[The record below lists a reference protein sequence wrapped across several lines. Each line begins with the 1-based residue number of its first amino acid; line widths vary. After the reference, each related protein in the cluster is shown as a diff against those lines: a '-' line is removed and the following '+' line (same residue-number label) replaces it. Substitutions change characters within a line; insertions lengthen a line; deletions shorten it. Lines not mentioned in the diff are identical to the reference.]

1 MRKLIAAVLMVAAG
15 GTTLWATEF
24 DLPPGRWWDDQRL
37 VERVGLSEVQQEQIG
52 EIFYDSAQRMI
63 DLSAT
68 VKKAGLQLAEVVDQK
83 DFDPAAVRQAFAGFQ
98 VARQQLERER
108 FEMLLSVRQV
118 LTYEQWRKIQE
129 IRRHIQRNRQQQDMQ
144 RPPGQ
149 RPSGQQP
156 PGGLH

>member
-1 MRKLIAAVLMVAAG
+1 MKKLIAAVLMLAAG

-37 VERVGLSEVQQEQIG
+37 AERVGLSEQQQEKIG
-52 EIFYDSAQRMI
+52 EIFFESAQRMI

-83 DFDPAAVRQAFAGFQ
+83 NFDPAAVRRAFAGFQ
-98 VARQQLERER
+98 EARQQLESER
-108 FEMLLSVRQV
+108 FEMLLAVRQV
-118 LTYEQWRKIQE
+118 LTYEQWKKIQE

-156 PGGLH
+156 PGGLR